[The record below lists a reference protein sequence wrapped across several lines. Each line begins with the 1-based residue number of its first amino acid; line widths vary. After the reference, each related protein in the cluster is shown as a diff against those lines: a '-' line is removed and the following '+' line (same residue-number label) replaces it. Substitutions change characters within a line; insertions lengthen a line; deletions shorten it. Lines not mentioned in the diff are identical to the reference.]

1 MKETDSKQ
9 KGREQDYKD
18 NSNDGM
24 LERELDYLCLIISS
38 FFLNDLVDGDN
49 YLLAQPNPSLL
60 WLYFTSRGLRNCM
73 YLGMA
78 CRVAFNALFRVGN
91 RGFTARN
98 CFFVGLFS
106 YTAVRNISWS
116 LKSVRRSGG
125 SRSASS
131 MLGNW
136 FTQGHAAGSWF
147 LGAGNGEWYGFF
159 GHNSPEETQ
168 VLPQMLLDQMKIWKR
183 TDDPRSF
190 PEREDGESK
199 YPENNTDPTPPPKV
213 EEIFE
218 TSSS

>member
-1 MKETDSKQ
+1 MKKPEGRKQDHQDS
-9 KGREQDYKD
+9 
-18 NSNDGM
+18 SNNGI

-49 YLLAQPNPSLL
+49 HLLAQPNPSLL

-78 CRVAFNALFRVGN
+78 CRVGFNALFRVGN

-106 YTAVRNISWS
+106 YTAVRNIAWS
-116 LKSVRRSGG
+116 LKSVRRERSGG

-136 FTQGHAAGSWF
+136 FTQGHAGGSWF
-147 LGAGNGEWYGFF
+147 LGAGNGEWYGFV

-168 VLPQMLLDQMKIWKR
+168 VLPQMLLDQMKMKR
-183 TDDPRSF
+183 ADDPRF

-199 YPENNTDPTPPPKV
+199 YPENNTDPTSSKV